1 MRSAVRLGRNPRP
14 SGRGGCQ
21 IPGLAHSGCGPVRS
35 RCLTALVLVVF
46 STVLSGCSS
55 LDRWQRE
62 KLYRPTPVASAAQ
75 WQQMLAERPELDTI
89 TVPVGSAGEQ
99 VQLLHW
105 PAVPGQGSAVRVLYL
120 HGTFR
125 HAFQNL
131 AKAVPMQRAGL
142 DVYLLDYRGWGASS
156 ALVPD
161 EASIH
166 EDAWT
171 AWQALQTGFPDA
183 RWVIYG
189 HSMGSAVA
197 VRLAERLTGQGAYC
211 ALVLESAF
219 TSFADV
225 AGAAVGRLGRGL
237 TALGNERMD
246 SAVRIARVDPP
257 LWFFHG
263 SGDATVPIS
272 LGRALFEL
280 APSPKRW
287 AQWPLG
293 HSNLQTDASGRYDQA
308 WREIAESCRA
318 LPSREAISPSAPE
331 SR

>member
-1 MRSAVRLGRNPRP
+1 M
-14 SGRGGCQ
+14 
-21 IPGLAHSGCGPVRS
+21 RS
-35 RCLTALVLVVF
+35 RCLAALALVVF

-55 LDRWQRE
+55 LNRWQRA

-75 WQQMLAERPELDTI
+75 WQRMLAERPELDAI
-89 TVPVGSAGEQ
+89 TLPVGSAGEQ

-105 PAVPGQGSAVRVLYL
+105 PAVPDQNSAVRVLYL

-131 AKAVPMQRAGL
+131 AKAAPMQRAGL

-171 AWQALQTGFPDA
+171 AWQALRAGAPDA
-183 RWVIYG
+183 RWVVYG

-197 VRLAERLTGQGAYC
+197 VRLAQRLSGQGAHC
-211 ALVLESAF
+211 ALVLESAA

-225 AGAAVGRLGRGL
+225 AGAAAGRLGRGFA
-237 TALGNERMD
+237 TMGSERMD
-246 SAVRIARVDPP
+246 SAKRIARVDPP

-263 SGDATVPIS
+263 SGDATVPIA
-272 LGRALFEL
+272 LGWALFEM
-280 APSPKRW
+280 APSPKHW
-287 AQWPLG
+287 AEWPLG
-293 HSNLQTDASGRYDQA
+293 HSNLQTDPSGRYDAA
-308 WREIAESCRA
+308 WREIAAVCNAQSK
-318 LPSREAISPSAPE
+318 P
-331 SR
+331 

>member
-1 MRSAVRLGRNPRP
+1 MTPSAAP
-14 SGRGGCQ
+14 Q
-21 IPGLAHSGCGPVRS
+21 IAATAGWPCAESAPVACRRRVS
-35 RCLTALVLVVF
+35 LVALLL
-46 STVLSGCSS
+46 SLLLSGCSS
-55 LDRWQRE
+55 LDVWQRT
-62 KLYRPTPVASAAQ
+62 KLYRPTPVASVEQ
-75 WQQMLAERPELDTI
+75 WQQMLAERPELEAI
-89 TVPVGSAGEQ
+89 TVPVGSGGDQ

-105 PAVPGQGSAVRVLYL
+105 PAPPDPGRAVRVLYL

-131 AKAVPMQRAGL
+131 AKAAPMQRAGL

-156 ALVPD
+156 ARVPD

-171 AWQALQTGFPDA
+171 AWQALQKQAPNTH
-183 RWVIYG
+183 WVIYG

-225 AGAAVGRLGRGL
+225 GGAAAGWLGRGL

-246 SAVRIARVDPP
+246 SAGRIARVDPP

-263 SGDATVPIS
+263 SRDQTVPLV

-287 AQWPLG
+287 AEWPLR
-293 HSNLQTDASGRYDQA
+293 HSNLQTDPSGRYDAA
-308 WREIAESCRA
+308 WREIAQSCRA
-318 LPSREAISPSAPE
+318 NPKP
-331 SR
+331 